1 LQPRPI
7 LSHPILS
14 SLISCNPHLDTSL
27 TLTLTLTGSNSIKT
41 DGTVRTIKGFSSTK
55 LTGEKWYDIYVAY
68 YGGEKEYADKFT
80 TSACKG
86 TDNFATKTSPVIGE
100 ISRIEGCKKGA
111 AYMNVWM
118 YVIHEMEAAITDC
131 NKGVTASTHWDEAV
145 AFYTGSTT
153 LVNPTTNI
161 GYFQYSLA
169 EKKCSLFKTCGA
181 STDNSKLYKSTVNE
195 KVMSLFASG
204 SSLRSAGRCS
214 NLVTVKEALVKQFTV
229 PIIQGIMQYIYQ
241 STTDKKEKSKAE
253 LYSFASALL
262 PLVNSYS
269 TSVATTLKD
278 NTMITNVEAVPSG
291 AAAVK
296 ASLESVYGAIGI
308 TCSDVGGFTNTATGA
323 YYAGMEPCTDS
334 STLVTPV
341 SASSS
346 SSRSTNMSASA
357 PIAIALI
364 IIVLAF
370 FLFLGG
376 LLGYCYRKKIVRSM
390 EKNSP
395 CIPKIEESHNSLV
408 QPINSRV

>member
-1 LQPRPI
+1 
-7 LSHPILS
+7 
-14 SLISCNPHLDTSL
+14 
-27 TLTLTLTGSNSIKT
+27 
-41 DGTVRTIKGFSSTK
+41 
-55 LTGEKWYDIYVAY
+55 
-68 YGGEKEYADKFT
+68 
-80 TSACKG
+80 
-86 TDNFATKTSPVIGE
+86 
-100 ISRIEGCKKGA
+100 
-111 AYMNVWM
+111 MNVWM
-118 YVIHEMEAAITDC
+118 YVIHEMEEAIDDC
-131 NKGVTASTHWDEAV
+131 NKGATASTHWDEAL

-153 LVNPTTNI
+153 LVDPTLNY
-161 GYFQYSLA
+161 GYFQYGLA
-169 EKKCSLFKTCGA
+169 EKKCPLFNTCGA

-229 PIIQGIMQYIYQ
+229 PIIQGIMQYIYL
-241 STTDKKEKSKAE
+241 STTDGKEKSKAE

-262 PLVNSYS
+262 PLVKFYS
-269 TSVATTLKD
+269 PSVAATLKL
-278 NTMITNVEAVPSG
+278 NTLITNVATVPSG

-346 SSRSTNMSASA
+346 SSSSTNMTASA

-395 CIPKIEESHNSLV
+395 CIPKIDESHSSLV